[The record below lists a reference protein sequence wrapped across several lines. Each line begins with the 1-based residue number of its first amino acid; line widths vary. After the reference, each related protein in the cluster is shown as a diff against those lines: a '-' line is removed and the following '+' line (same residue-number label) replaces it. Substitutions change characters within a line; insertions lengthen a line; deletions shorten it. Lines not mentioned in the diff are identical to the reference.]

1 MEMAIF
7 RTNKENGHFTMI
19 SNKAI
24 RSKNLSMKATGLLC
38 YILSNSDEWE
48 IHKNELSRHFT
59 DGSTAFNNAF
69 NELIKAGYIVVI
81 KKNGA
86 DGRFKWVYDVYEDPD
101 LNPSKGKT
109 MSGDAIHDDA
119 IHGDA
124 IHGDA
129 IHGDAIHDERSA
141 NNTNINNT
149 NINKR
154 ESNLPSP
161 KTLFDVIPVTKTVI
175 EYLNEKADRHYR
187 ADTKDNISLVENLI
201 KLGYTV
207 EQIKY
212 VIDVKVTEWKND
224 SKMRQYLRPST
235 LFRPSNFDRYLNQP
249 MPARQ
254 LSKTQKMEG
263 IDYNDLDR
271 LHKIQKTSKKTDIVF

>member
-1 MEMAIF
+1 MKKDCCYPKMETLREELGYYDNKPVINAINELEEKGLIQVI
-7 RTNKENGHFTMI
+7 RQTGK
-19 SNKAI
+19 SNNYKLI
-24 RSKNLSMKATGLLC
+24 KSDIQNIPFINERLPQ
-38 YILSNSDEWE
+38 ILSIDSRDGEDTSGEKTTGEDTTRGSGENTTGGVVKKPLGEWCKD
-48 IHKNELSRHFT
+48 HQKN
-59 DGSTAFNNAF
+59 
-69 NELIKAGYIVVI
+69 
-81 KKNGA
+81 KKEEEKLKN
-86 DGRFKWVYDVYEDPD
+86 KKEKNKKQ
-101 LNPSKGKT
+101 NP
-109 MSGDAIHDDA
+109 
-119 IHGDA
+119 
-124 IHGDA
+124 
-129 IHGDAIHDERSA
+129 
-141 NNTNINNT
+141 
-149 NINKR
+149 
-154 ESNLPSP
+154 PSP

-224 SKMRQYLRPST
+224 SKMRQYLNPKT
-235 LFRPSNFDRYLNQP
+235 LFRVSNFDRYLNQP